1 VLVAGNSPAEVTAP
15 DDQLARPALLR
26 VLAHAT
32 MSDLAPDRARVRIV
46 SGSYRP
52 WVVNYALSGTKD
64 PDTKLSQPVDAPEWA
79 RAYED
84 WQSGVMGLIGI
95 QS

>member
-1 VLVAGNSPAEVTAP
+1 
-15 DDQLARPALLR
+15 
-26 VLAHAT
+26 
-32 MSDLAPDRARVRIV
+32 
-46 SGSYRP
+46 
-52 WVVNYALSGTKD
+52 VVNYALSGTKD